1 MAHPWDTPKTY
12 AQSQRKEGSY
22 VVIFIIY
29 AHLHCIHTT
38 TELPANEGS
47 SFAIEQRKSWE
58 GARWKALSWGR
69 QQRVNIRGHFLARH
83 ATLFLIGFLPR
94 RKNEENI
101 MGSSEIYVTRRRRWR
116 GGEGWYASLA
126 SAHGVPFSWKL
137 YSLCLAQLR
146 VRRPCW
152 CEFMCT
158 YHWFIYLLVT
168 PVRWSFLPGRS
179 VEIRGKWTRV

>member
-58 GARWKALSWGR
+58 GAMWKALSWGR
-69 QQRVNIRGHFLARH
+69 QQRVNMRPFSGAARDFIPWFL
-83 ATLFLIGFLPR
+83 TEEEER
-94 RKNEENI
+94 RKH
-101 MGSSEIYVTRRRRWR
+101 MGSEIYVTRRRRGR
-116 GGEGWYASLA
+116 EGWYASLA
-126 SAHGVPFSWKL
+126 WAHGVPFSWKL

-146 VRRPCW
+146 VRPCW

-179 VEIRGKWTRV
+179 VEIRGKWTPV